1 MSVKNN
7 TANATKKQSPG
18 RMIWTRLVRNK
29 TSLVSLI
36 FLIILFTVSLGAPL
50 FIDPDLALQMDAKAA
65 STPPCWEHPFG
76 TDIYGRD
83 ILLRIL
89 FGARISLAIGVISVI
104 IGTVVGGLIGAA
116 SAYFGGKVDN
126 WIMRLMDMFQA
137 IPETLMCMC
146 IVSVAGGSVPALI
159 FAMVVSTIPGR
170 CRIVRA
176 SVLGVSGKEYVEAA
190 KVAGMSDFKIVL
202 TQMIP
207 NAIGPIIVVAT
218 QGVAGIMLTASG
230 LSYLGIGIQPPNP
243 EWGALI
249 AAARDYLRIHPY
261 MCIIPGVV
269 ISLTALAFNLLGD
282 GLRDAVDPRLKD

>member
-1 MSVKNN
+1 MRKNKN
-7 TANATKKQSPG
+7 TTKTHKRMSPG
-18 RMIWTRLVRNK
+18 RMIWIRLVRNK

-36 FLIILFTVSLGAPL
+36 FLVALFSVSLIAPL
-50 FIDPDLALQMDAKAA
+50 VIDPNLALEMDPA
-65 STPPCWEHPFG
+65 SAHLAPSWQHPFG

-104 IGTVVGGLIGAA
+104 IGTAIGGLIGAA
-116 SAYFGGKVDN
+116 SAYFGGRADN
-126 WIMRLMDMFQA
+126 VIMRIMDMFQA
-137 IPETLMCMC
+137 IPETLMSMC
-146 IVSVAGGSVPALI
+146 IVAVAGASVPALI
-159 FAMVVSTIPGR
+159 FAMVVATIPGR

-190 KVAGMSDFKIVL
+190 KVAGMRDFKIVL
-202 TQMIP
+202 TQMLP

-218 QGVAGIMLTASG
+218 QGVASIMLTASG
-230 LSYLGIGIQPPNP
+230 LSYLGVGIQPPNP

-249 AAARDYLRIHPY
+249 AAARDYLRIYPY
-261 MCIIPGVV
+261 MCIIPGIV

>member
-1 MSVKNN
+1 MKEKKN
-7 TANATKKQSPG
+7 TTNAPKKQSPG

-29 TSLVSLI
+29 TSFVSLI
-36 FLIILFTVSLGAPL
+36 FLVILFTVSLAAPL
-50 FIDPDLALQMDAKAA
+50 FIDPDLALQMDPSSAA
-65 STPPCWEHPFG
+65 VAPCREHLFG

-89 FGARISLAIGVISVI
+89 FGARISLGIGVISVI
-104 IGTVVGGLIGAA
+104 IGTVIGGLIGAA
-116 SAYFGGKVDN
+116 AAYLGGKVDN
-126 WIMRLMDMFQA
+126 IIMRIMDMFQA

-146 IVSVAGGSVPALI
+146 IVAVAGASVSALI
-159 FAMVVSTIPGR
+159 FAMVVATIPGR

-190 KVAGMSDFKIVL
+190 KVAGMGDFRIVL
-202 TQMIP
+202 TQMLP

-218 QGVAGIMLTASG
+218 QGVASIMLTASG
-230 LSYLGIGIQPPNP
+230 LSYLGVGIQPPNP

-249 AAARDYLRIHPY
+249 AAARDYLRIYPY
-261 MCIIPGVV
+261 MCIIPGIV

>member
-1 MSVKNN
+1 
-7 TANATKKQSPG
+7 
-18 RMIWTRLVRNK
+18 MIWIRLVRNK

-36 FLIILFTVSLGAPL
+36 FLVALFSVSLIAPL
-50 FIDPDLALQMDAKAA
+50 VIDPNLALEMDPA
-65 STPPCWEHPFG
+65 SAHLAPSWQHPFG

-104 IGTVVGGLIGAA
+104 IGTAIGGLIGAA
-116 SAYFGGKVDN
+116 SAYFGGRADN
-126 WIMRLMDMFQA
+126 VIMRIMDMVQA
-137 IPETLMCMC
+137 VPETLMCMC
-146 IVSVAGGSVPALI
+146 IVAVAGASVPALI
-159 FAMVVSTIPGR
+159 FAMVVATIPGR

-190 KVAGMSDFKIVL
+190 KVAGMRDFKIVL
-202 TQMIP
+202 TQMLP

-218 QGVAGIMLTASG
+218 QGVASIMLTASG
-230 LSYLGIGIQPPNP
+230 LSYLGVGIQPPNP

-249 AAARDYLRIHPY
+249 AAARDYLRIYPY
-261 MCIIPGVV
+261 MCVIPGIV